1 MESLK
6 EFKKIKLIKIFKS
19 SGFVADYFGR
29 RNAIFYTNGI
39 VLLTSLF
46 NIISKFIPSY
56 ETLMVGR
63 FLTGVFAGLFS
74 GIVPVSV

>member
-6 EFKKIKLIKIFKS
+6 EFKKIKIFKS